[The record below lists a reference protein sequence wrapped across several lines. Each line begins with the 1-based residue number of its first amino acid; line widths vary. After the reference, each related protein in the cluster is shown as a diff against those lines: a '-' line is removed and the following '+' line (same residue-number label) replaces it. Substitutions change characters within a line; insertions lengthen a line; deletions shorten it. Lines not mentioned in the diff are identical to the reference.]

1 MLSAGPFPSFRFIRE
16 ITMAGRIE
24 LLLHRLRGDRVIW
37 VAALLLGL
45 ISLLAVYSSI
55 SSLAFKREGGS
66 TLHFLFKHGMMLAS
80 GFVIMYYASLLR
92 YSMYSRLSQL
102 GIGVTAVLLL
112 LTLLLGS
119 NINDASRW
127 ITIPIINQSFQ
138 TSDLA
143 KVVLIVYLARVLGK
157 HQGEEWTLRQV
168 LVKLMLPV
176 GVICGLILPAN
187 FSTAAVLFMVCML
200 IMFIAEVPMKH
211 MVVVVGAAV
220 LAFVLLLLVAKSMP
234 GLLPR
239 LDTWIARIESF
250 GVEDH
255 NANYQVEHAKI
266 AIATGGLFPNGP
278 GSGASRNF
286 LPHPYSDM
294 IYAFIIEEYG
304 SLLGGL
310 GLMLLYLILLF
321 RAVRIAG
328 RCEKLFGSLAAVGLS
343 LMLVVQA
350 MINMAVAVNLV
361 PVTGQPLPLV
371 SMGGTSVWFT
381 CLAIGI
387 VLSVSRSLDEVE
399 APAATKDAPRKR
411 TAIA

>member
-1 MLSAGPFPSFRFIRE
+1 MNTVFQKLK
-16 ITMAGRIE
+16 
-24 LLLHRLRGDRVIW
+24 GDRVIW
-37 VAALLLGL
+37 MTVLFLGL

-66 TLHFLFKHGMMLAS
+66 TMHFLVKHGIMLLTGGA
-80 GFVIMYYASLLR
+80 IMYYVSKQQFTI
-92 YSMYSRLSQL
+92 YSRLSQL
-102 GIGVTAVLLL
+102 LIGVMAALLL

-138 TSDLA
+138 TSDPA

-157 HQGEEWTLRQV
+157 HHGEEWTFRDV
-168 LVKLMLPV
+168 LLKLMAPV
-176 GVICGLILPAN
+176 GLICGLILPAN
-187 FSTAAVLFMVCML
+187 FSTAAVLFAVCL
-200 IMFIAEVPMKH
+200 VIMFIGQVPLKH
-211 MVVVVGAAV
+211 MAMIVGAAV
-220 LAFVLLLLVAKSMP
+220 AMFALLLVLAKTTP

-239 LDTWIARIESF
+239 LDTWVGRIESF

-255 NANYQVEHAKI
+255 DANYQVEHAKI
-266 AIATGGLFPNGP
+266 AIASGGFLPNGP
-278 GSGASRNF
+278 GSGTSRNF

-304 SLLGGL
+304 SILGGL
-310 GLMLLYLILLF
+310 GLLLLYLILLF
-321 RAVRIAG
+321 RAVRIASN
-328 RCEKLFGSLAAVGLS
+328 CAKPFGALAAIGLG
-343 LMLVVQA
+343 LMLVMQA

-387 VLSVSRSLDEVE
+387 MLSVSRGAEES
-399 APAATKDAPRKR
+399 PATEKQPDVKRPR
-411 TAIA
+411 TALA

>member
-1 MLSAGPFPSFRFIRE
+1 MK
-16 ITMAGRIE
+16 T
-24 LLLHRLRGDRVIW
+24 LLNKLQGDRVIW
-37 VAALLLGL
+37 MTAMILAV

-66 TLHFLFKHGMMLAS
+66 TLHFLMKHGIMLVT
-80 GFVIMYYASLLR
+80 GGVIMYYASMLK

-102 GIGVTAVLLL
+102 AISIVAGLLL

-143 KVVLIVYLARVLGK
+143 KVVLIVYLARVIGK
-157 HQGEEWTLRQV
+157 QQDKEWTFRDV
-168 LVKLMLPV
+168 LVNLMVPV

-187 FSTAAVLFMVCML
+187 FSTAALLFLLCMI
-200 IMFIAEVPMKH
+200 IMFIGEVPIKWLLAI
-211 MVVVVGAAV
+211 VGLAV
-220 LAFVLLLLVAKSMP
+220 GSFVLLVMANEALELDV
-234 GLLPR
+234 LPR
-239 LDTWIARIESF
+239 VETWTNRVSNF
-250 GVEDH
+250 GGDDR

-266 AIATGGLFPNGP
+266 AIASGGLLPNGP
-278 GSGASRNF
+278 GSGNSRNW

-304 SLLGGL
+304 SIIGGL
-310 GLMLLYLILLF
+310 GLLLLYLILLF
-321 RAVRIAG
+321 RAVKIAG
-328 RCEKLFGSLAAVGLS
+328 RCDKKFGSLVAVGLS
-343 LMLVVQA
+343 LMLVLQA
-350 MINMAVAVNLV
+350 MINMAVAVDLV

-387 VLSVSRSLDEVE
+387 VLSVSRSIDDIQIIK
-399 APAATKDAPRKR
+399 KDAKPR
-411 TAIA
+411 TATA

>member
-1 MLSAGPFPSFRFIRE
+1 MNTVFQKLK
-16 ITMAGRIE
+16 
-24 LLLHRLRGDRVIW
+24 GDRVIW
-37 VAALLLGL
+37 MTVLFLGL

-66 TLHFLFKHGMMLAS
+66 TMHFLLKHGIMLAT
-80 GFVIMYYASLLR
+80 GGAIMYYVSKQQFTI
-92 YSMYSRLSQL
+92 YSRLSQL
-102 GIGVTAVLLL
+102 LIGVMAVLLL

-138 TSDLA
+138 TSDPA

-157 HQGEEWTLRQV
+157 NQGEEWTLRDV
-168 LVKLMLPV
+168 LIKLMVPV
-176 GVICGLILPAN
+176 GAICGLILPAN
-187 FSTAAVLFMVCML
+187 FSTAAVLFAVCMI
-200 IMFIAEVPMKH
+200 IMFIGQVPLKH
-211 MVVVVGAAV
+211 MAVIMGAAV
-220 LAFVLLLLVAKSMP
+220 GMFALLLVLAKTTP

-239 LDTWIARIESF
+239 LDTWVGRIESF

-255 NANYQVEHAKI
+255 DANYQVEHAKI
-266 AIATGGLFPNGP
+266 AIASGGFLPNGP
-278 GSGASRNF
+278 GSGTSRNF

-304 SLLGGL
+304 SILGGL
-310 GLMLLYLILLF
+310 GLLLLYLILLF
-321 RAVRIAG
+321 RAVRIASN
-328 RCEKLFGSLAAVGLS
+328 CAKPFGALAAIGLG
-343 LMLVVQA
+343 LMLVMQA
-350 MINMAVAVNLV
+350 MINMAVAVNLL

-387 VLSVSRSLDEVE
+387 MLSVSRGAEEQPVSPSTDVKR
-399 APAATKDAPRKR
+399 PR
-411 TAIA
+411 TALA

>member
-1 MLSAGPFPSFRFIRE
+1 M
-16 ITMAGRIE
+16 TT
-24 LLLHRLRGDRVIW
+24 LLNKLRGDRVIW
-37 VAALLLGL
+37 MTALFLGL
-45 ISLLAVYSSI
+45 ISLIAVYSSI

-66 TLHFLFKHGMMLAS
+66 TLHFLFKHGLMLVT
-80 GFVIMYYASLLR
+80 GGVIMYYASKLKYGV
-92 YSMYSRLSQL
+92 YSKLAQL
-102 GIGVTAVLLL
+102 AIPLTAGLLL

-143 KVVLIVYLARVLGK
+143 KVVLVVYLARVLSK
-157 HQGEEWTLRQV
+157 HQDSEWTLRDV
-168 LVKLMLPV
+168 LVKLLVPV

-187 FSTAAVLFMVCML
+187 FSTAALLFALCLV
-200 IMFIAEVPMKH
+200 IMFIGQVPIKWLLSIIGIAIGSFILLIG
-211 MVVVVGAAV
+211 VNE
-220 LAFVLLLLVAKSMP
+220 AFDLNV
-234 GLLPR
+234 LPR
-239 LDTWIARIESF
+239 VETWQKRIESF
-250 GVEDH
+250 GTQDSD
-255 NANYQVEHAKI
+255 ANYQVEHAKI
-266 AIATGGLFPNGP
+266 AIASGGLLPNGP
-278 GSGASRNF
+278 GSGASRNW

-304 SLLGGL
+304 SILGGL
-310 GLMLLYLILLF
+310 GLLLLYLILLF

-328 RCEKLFGSLAAVGLS
+328 KCEKPFGALVAIGLC

-387 VLSVSRSLDEVE
+387 VLSVSRAVEEVQPSTSDVKRPRTSL
-399 APAATKDAPRKR
+399 A
-411 TAIA
+411 

>member
-1 MLSAGPFPSFRFIRE
+1 MNTVFQQLK
-16 ITMAGRIE
+16 
-24 LLLHRLRGDRVIW
+24 GDRVIW
-37 VAALLLGL
+37 MAVLFLGL

-66 TLHFLFKHGMMLAS
+66 TMHFLMKHGIMLVT
-80 GFVIMYYASLLR
+80 GGVIMYYVSKQQFTI
-92 YSMYSRLSQL
+92 YSRLSQL
-102 GIGVTAVLLL
+102 LIGVMAVLLL

-138 TSDLA
+138 TSDPA

-157 HQGEEWTLRQV
+157 NQDEEWTLRDV
-168 LVKLMLPV
+168 LIKLMVPV
-176 GVICGLILPAN
+176 GAICGLILPAN
-187 FSTAAVLFMVCML
+187 FSTAAVLFAVCMI
-200 IMFIAEVPMKH
+200 IMFIGQVPLKH
-211 MVVVVGAAV
+211 MAVIVGAAV
-220 LAFVLLLLVAKSMP
+220 GMFALLLVLAKTTP

-239 LDTWIARIESF
+239 LDTWVGRIESF

-255 NANYQVEHAKI
+255 DANYQVEHAKI
-266 AIATGGLFPNGP
+266 AIASGGFLPNGP
-278 GSGASRNF
+278 GSGTSRNF

-304 SLLGGL
+304 SILGGL
-310 GLMLLYLILLF
+310 GLLLLYLILLF
-321 RAVRIAG
+321 RAVRIAST
-328 RCEKLFGSLAAVGLS
+328 CAKPFGALAAIGLG
-343 LMLVVQA
+343 LMLVMQA

-387 VLSVSRSLDEVE
+387 MLSVSRGAEEQPVPPSTDVKR
-399 APAATKDAPRKR
+399 PR
-411 TAIA
+411 TALA

>member
-1 MLSAGPFPSFRFIRE
+1 MNSVFQKLK
-16 ITMAGRIE
+16 
-24 LLLHRLRGDRVIW
+24 GDRVIW
-37 VAALLLGL
+37 MTVLFLGL

-66 TLHFLFKHGMMLAS
+66 TMHFLVKHGIMLLS
-80 GFVIMYYASLLR
+80 GGAIMYYVSKQQFTI
-92 YSMYSRLSQL
+92 YSRLSQL
-102 GIGVTAVLLL
+102 LIGVMAVLLL

-138 TSDLA
+138 TSDPA

-157 HQGEEWTLRQV
+157 NQGQEWTLRDV
-168 LVKLMLPV
+168 LMKLMAPV
-176 GVICGLILPAN
+176 GLICGLILPAN
-187 FSTAAVLFMVCML
+187 FSTAAVLFAVCL
-200 IMFIAEVPMKH
+200 IIMFIGQVPMKH
-211 MVVVVGAAV
+211 MVMIVGAAV
-220 LAFVLLLLVAKSMP
+220 GMFVLLLILAKTTP

-239 LDTWIARIESF
+239 LDTWVGRIESF

-255 NANYQVEHAKI
+255 DANYQVEHAKI
-266 AIATGGLFPNGP
+266 AIASGGFLPNGP
-278 GSGASRNF
+278 GSGTSRNF

-304 SLLGGL
+304 SIIGGL
-310 GLMLLYLILLF
+310 GLLLLYLILLF
-321 RAVRIAG
+321 RAVRIASN
-328 RCEKLFGSLAAVGLS
+328 CAKPFGALAAIGLG
-343 LMLVVQA
+343 LMLVMQA

-387 VLSVSRSLDEVE
+387 MLSVSRGAEELQTSDQPTDVKR
-399 APAATKDAPRKR
+399 PR
-411 TAIA
+411 TALA

>member
-1 MLSAGPFPSFRFIRE
+1 MNNLV
-16 ITMAGRIE
+16 
-24 LLLHRLRGDRVIW
+24 HKLRGDRVIW
-37 VAALLLGL
+37 MTALFLGL

-66 TLHFLFKHGMMLAS
+66 TLHFLFKHGLMLAT
-80 GFVIMYYASLLR
+80 GGVIMYYASTVK
-92 YSMYSRLSQL
+92 YTIYSRLSML
-102 GIGVTAVLLL
+102 VIPVTAGLLL

-157 HQGEEWTLRQV
+157 HHDQEWTFRDVV
-168 LVKLMLPV
+168 LQLMVPV
-176 GVICGLILPAN
+176 GAICGLILPAN
-187 FSTAAVLFMVCML
+187 FSTAALLFLLCMI
-200 IMFIAEVPMKH
+200 IMFIGQVPMKWLFSIVGLAVGGFMLLI
-211 MVVVVGAAV
+211 MVNE
-220 LAFVLLLLVAKSMP
+220 AFDLGV
-234 GLLPR
+234 LPR
-239 LDTWIARIESF
+239 VETWEKRISSF
-250 GVEDH
+250 GEVDSD
-255 NANYQVEHAKI
+255 ANYQVEHAKI
-266 AIATGGLFPNGP
+266 AIASGGLLPNGP
-278 GSGASRNF
+278 GSGASRNW

-304 SLLGGL
+304 SILGGL
-310 GLMLLYLILLF
+310 GLLLLYLILLF

-328 RCEKLFGSLAAVGLS
+328 RVEKPFGALVAVGLS
-343 LMLVVQA
+343 LMLVLQA

-387 VLSVSRSLDEVE
+387 VLSVSRSLDEPSTPSTDVKR
-399 APAATKDAPRKR
+399 PSTAAA
-411 TAIA
+411 

>member
-1 MLSAGPFPSFRFIRE
+1 MNTLI
-16 ITMAGRIE
+16 
-24 LLLHRLRGDRVIW
+24 HKLRGDRVIW
-37 VAALLLGL
+37 MTALFLGL

-55 SSLAFKREGGS
+55 SSLAFKREGGG
-66 TLHFLFKHGMMLAS
+66 TLHFLFKHGLMLLS
-80 GFVIMYYASLLR
+80 GGVIMYYASTVK
-92 YSMYSRLSQL
+92 YTIYSRLSKL
-102 GIGVTAVLLL
+102 IIPVTAALLL

-157 HQGEEWTLRQV
+157 HHDQEWTFRDVV
-168 LVKLMLPV
+168 LQLMVPV

-187 FSTAAVLFMVCML
+187 FSTAALLFLLCMI
-200 IMFIAEVPMKH
+200 IMFIGQVPVKWL
-211 MVVVVGAAV
+211 VSIVGLAVGAFMLLIMV
-220 LAFVLLLLVAKSMP
+220 NEAFDLGV
-234 GLLPR
+234 LPR
-239 LDTWIARIESF
+239 VETWEKRISSF
-250 GVEDH
+250 GEADSD
-255 NANYQVEHAKI
+255 ANYQVEHAKI
-266 AIATGGLFPNGP
+266 AIASGGLLPNGP
-278 GSGASRNF
+278 GSGASRNW

-304 SLLGGL
+304 SILGGL
-310 GLMLLYLILLF
+310 GLLLLYLILLL
-321 RAVRIAG
+321 RAVRIAH
-328 RCEKLFGSLAAVGLS
+328 RCDKPFGSLVAVGLS
-343 LMLVVQA
+343 LMLVLQA

-387 VLSVSRSLDEVE
+387 VLSVSRSLDEQEPTLTDVKR
-399 APAATKDAPRKR
+399 PR
-411 TAIA
+411 TAVA

>member
-1 MLSAGPFPSFRFIRE
+1 MNTVFQKLK
-16 ITMAGRIE
+16 
-24 LLLHRLRGDRVIW
+24 GDRVIW
-37 VAALLLGL
+37 MTVLFLGL

-55 SSLAFKREGGS
+55 SSLAFKREGGG
-66 TLHFLFKHGMMLAS
+66 TMHFLMKHGIMLVT
-80 GFVIMYYASLLR
+80 GGVIMYYVSKQQFTI
-92 YSMYSRLSQL
+92 YSRLSQL
-102 GIGVTAVLLL
+102 LIGVMAVLLL

-138 TSDLA
+138 TSDPA

-157 HQGEEWTLRQV
+157 NQDEEWTLRDV
-168 LVKLMLPV
+168 LIKLMVPV
-176 GVICGLILPAN
+176 GAICGLILPAN
-187 FSTAAVLFMVCML
+187 FSTAAVLFAVCMI
-200 IMFIAEVPMKH
+200 IMFIGQVPLKH
-211 MVVVVGAAV
+211 MAVIVGAAV
-220 LAFVLLLLVAKSMP
+220 GMFALLLVLAKTTP

-239 LDTWIARIESF
+239 LDTWVGRIESF

-255 NANYQVEHAKI
+255 DANYQVEHAKI
-266 AIATGGLFPNGP
+266 AIASGGFLPNGP
-278 GSGASRNF
+278 GSGTSRNF

-304 SLLGGL
+304 SILGGL
-310 GLMLLYLILLF
+310 GLLLLYLILLF
-321 RAVRIAG
+321 RAVRIAST
-328 RCEKLFGSLAAVGLS
+328 CAKPFGALAAIGLG
-343 LMLVVQA
+343 LMLVMQA

-387 VLSVSRSLDEVE
+387 MLSVSRGAEEQPVPPSTDVKR
-399 APAATKDAPRKR
+399 PR
-411 TAIA
+411 TALA

>member
-1 MLSAGPFPSFRFIRE
+1 MNTVFQKLK
-16 ITMAGRIE
+16 
-24 LLLHRLRGDRVIW
+24 GDRVIW
-37 VAALLLGL
+37 MTVLFLGL

-66 TLHFLFKHGMMLAS
+66 TMHFLLKHGIMLVT
-80 GFVIMYYASLLR
+80 GGVIMYYVSKQQFTI
-92 YSMYSRLSQL
+92 YSRLSQL
-102 GIGVTAVLLL
+102 LIGVMAVLLL

-138 TSDLA
+138 TSDPA

-157 HQGEEWTLRQV
+157 NQGEEWTLRDV
-168 LVKLMLPV
+168 LIKLMVPV
-176 GVICGLILPAN
+176 GAICGLILPAN
-187 FSTAAVLFMVCML
+187 FSTAAVLFAVCMI
-200 IMFIAEVPMKH
+200 IMFIGQVPLKH
-211 MVVVVGAAV
+211 MAVIVGAAV
-220 LAFVLLLLVAKSMP
+220 GMFALLLVLAKTTP

-239 LDTWIARIESF
+239 LDTWVGRIESF

-255 NANYQVEHAKI
+255 DANYQVEHAKI
-266 AIATGGLFPNGP
+266 AIASGGFLPNGP
-278 GSGASRNF
+278 GSGTSRNF

-304 SLLGGL
+304 SILGGL
-310 GLMLLYLILLF
+310 GLLLLYLILLF
-321 RAVRIAG
+321 RAVRIAST
-328 RCEKLFGSLAAVGLS
+328 CAKPFGALAAIGLG
-343 LMLVVQA
+343 LMLVMQA

-387 VLSVSRSLDEVE
+387 MLSVSRGAEE
-399 APAATKDAPRKR
+399 QPAASSTDVKRPR
-411 TAIA
+411 TALA

>member
-1 MLSAGPFPSFRFIRE
+1 MNTVFQKLK
-16 ITMAGRIE
+16 
-24 LLLHRLRGDRVIW
+24 GDRVIW
-37 VAALLLGL
+37 MTVLFLGL

-66 TLHFLFKHGMMLAS
+66 TMHFLMKHGIMLVT
-80 GFVIMYYASLLR
+80 GGVIMYYVSKQQFTI
-92 YSMYSRLSQL
+92 YSRLSQL
-102 GIGVTAVLLL
+102 LIGVMAVLLL

-138 TSDLA
+138 TSDPA

-157 HQGEEWTLRQV
+157 NQGEEWTLRDV
-168 LVKLMLPV
+168 LIKLMVPV
-176 GVICGLILPAN
+176 GAICGLILPAN
-187 FSTAAVLFMVCML
+187 FSTAAVLFAVCMI
-200 IMFIAEVPMKH
+200 IMFIGQVPLKH
-211 MVVVVGAAV
+211 MAVIVGAAV
-220 LAFVLLLLVAKSMP
+220 GMFALLLVLAKTTP

-239 LDTWIARIESF
+239 LDTWVGRIESF

-255 NANYQVEHAKI
+255 DANYQVEHAKI
-266 AIATGGLFPNGP
+266 AIASGGFLPNGP
-278 GSGASRNF
+278 GSGTSRNF

-304 SLLGGL
+304 SILGGL
-310 GLMLLYLILLF
+310 GLLLLYLILLF
-321 RAVRIAG
+321 RAVRIAST
-328 RCEKLFGSLAAVGLS
+328 CTKPFGALAAIGLG
-343 LMLVVQA
+343 LMLVMQA

-387 VLSVSRSLDEVE
+387 MLSVSRGAEEQPVPTSPDVKR
-399 APAATKDAPRKR
+399 PR
-411 TAIA
+411 TALA

>member
-1 MLSAGPFPSFRFIRE
+1 MTNYIHKLK
-16 ITMAGRIE
+16 
-24 LLLHRLRGDRVIW
+24 GDRVIW
-37 VAALLLGL
+37 MTALFLGL

-66 TLHFLFKHGMMLAS
+66 TLHFLVKHGLMLVS
-80 GFVIMYYASLLR
+80 GGAIMYYASTLR
-92 YSMYSRLSQL
+92 YSIYSKLSQL
-102 GIGVTAVLLL
+102 AVPITAGLLL

-157 HQGEEWTLRQV
+157 HHDQEWTFRDV
-168 LVKLMLPV
+168 LLKLMVPV
-176 GVICGLILPAN
+176 GLICALILPAN
-187 FSTAAVLFMVCML
+187 FSTAALLFLVCL
-200 IMFIAEVPMKH
+200 IIMFIGQVPLKH
-211 MVVVVGAAV
+211 MVMIVGAAV
-220 LAFVLLLLVAKSMP
+220 LLFSLLLVVAKSKP

-239 LDTWIARIESF
+239 LDTWITRIESF
-250 GVEDH
+250 GTQDSD
-255 NANYQVEHAKI
+255 ANYQVEHAKI
-266 AIATGGLFPNGP
+266 AIATGGLLPNGP
-278 GSGASRNF
+278 GSGASRNW

-294 IYAFIIEEYG
+294 IYAFIVEEYG
-304 SLLGGL
+304 SIIGGL
-310 GLMLLYLILLF
+310 GLLMLYLILLF
-321 RAVRIAG
+321 RAVRIAS
-328 RCEKLFGSLAAVGLS
+328 RCEKLFGSLVAVGLS
-343 LMLVVQA
+343 LMLVLQA

-387 VLSVSRSLDEVE
+387 VLSVSRSLDEQPSSPTDVKR
-399 APAATKDAPRKR
+399 PR
-411 TAIA
+411 TAVA

>member
-1 MLSAGPFPSFRFIRE
+1 M
-16 ITMAGRIE
+16 
-24 LLLHRLRGDRVIW
+24 IW
-37 VAALLLGL
+37 MTAMILAV

-66 TLHFLFKHGMMLAS
+66 TLHFLMKHGIMLVT
-80 GFVIMYYASLLR
+80 GGVIMYYASMLK

-102 GIGVTAVLLL
+102 AIGIVAGLLL

-143 KVVLIVYLARVLGK
+143 KVVLIVYLARVIGK
-157 HQGEEWTLRQV
+157 QQDKEWTFRDV
-168 LVKLMLPV
+168 LVNLMVPV

-187 FSTAAVLFMVCML
+187 FSTAALLFLLCMI
-200 IMFIAEVPMKH
+200 IMFIGEVPIKWLLAI
-211 MVVVVGAAV
+211 VGLAV
-220 LAFVLLLLVAKSMP
+220 GSFLLLVMANEA
-234 GLLPR
+234 LELDVLPR
-239 LDTWIARIESF
+239 VETWTNRVSNF
-250 GVEDH
+250 GGDDR

-266 AIATGGLFPNGP
+266 AIASGGLLPNGP
-278 GSGASRNF
+278 GSGNSRNW

-304 SLLGGL
+304 SVIGGL
-310 GLMLLYLILLF
+310 GLLLLYLILLF
-321 RAVRIAG
+321 RAVKIAG
-328 RCEKLFGSLAAVGLS
+328 RCDKKFGSLVAVGLS
-343 LMLVVQA
+343 LMLVLQA
-350 MINMAVAVNLV
+350 MINMAVAVDLV

-387 VLSVSRSLDEVE
+387 VLSVSRSIDDIQIIKNG
-399 APAATKDAPRKR
+399 AKPR
-411 TAIA
+411 TAVA

>member
-1 MLSAGPFPSFRFIRE
+1 MN
-16 ITMAGRIE
+16 TV
-24 LLLHRLRGDRVIW
+24 LHKLKGDRVVW
-37 VAALLLGL
+37 MTVLFLGL

-55 SSLAFKREGGS
+55 SSLAFKRDGGS
-66 TLHFLFKHGMMLAS
+66 TMHFLVKHGLMLLS
-80 GFVIMYYASLLR
+80 GGAIMYYVSR
-92 YSMYSRLSQL
+92 QQFTIFSRLSQL
-102 GIGVTAVLLL
+102 LIGVVALLL
-112 LTLLLGS
+112 LITLFLGS

-138 TSDLA
+138 TSDPA

-157 HQGEEWTLRQV
+157 NQGIEWSLRDV

-187 FSTAAVLFMVCML
+187 FSTAAVLFAVCL
-200 IMFIAEVPMKH
+200 TIMFIGQVPLRH
-211 MVVVVGAAV
+211 MTVIVGAAV
-220 LAFVLLLLVAKSMP
+220 AAFILLLLLAKSTP

-239 LDTWIARIESF
+239 LDTWVGRIESF

-255 NANYQVEHAKI
+255 DANYQVEHAKI
-266 AIATGGLFPNGP
+266 AIASGGFLPNGP
-278 GSGASRNF
+278 GSGASRNW

-304 SLLGGL
+304 SILGGL
-310 GLMLLYLILLF
+310 GLLLLYLILLF
-321 RAVRIAG
+321 RSVRIASD
-328 RCEKLFGSLAAVGLS
+328 CQKPFGALASIGLG
-343 LMLVVQA
+343 LMLVMQA

-387 VLSVSRSLDEVE
+387 MLSVSRGLDQSTSSVQSDE
-399 APAATKDAPRKR
+399 RLR
-411 TAIA
+411 TTLA